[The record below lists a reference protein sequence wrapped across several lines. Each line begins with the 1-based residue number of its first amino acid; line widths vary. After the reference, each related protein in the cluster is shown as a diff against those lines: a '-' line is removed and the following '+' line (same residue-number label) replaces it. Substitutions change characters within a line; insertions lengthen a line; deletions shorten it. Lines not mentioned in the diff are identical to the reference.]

1 MTDIPKP
8 TMSLKELLSYPIQ
21 LIAKKWQDFPL
32 ATKGVL
38 VISLPLSIL
47 LFSFLNLYFEEQK
60 SVYLENRLREILT
73 NQQNIK
79 EMHAQLLEASTAVR
93 DYLLTGD
100 KDFLKV
106 YKVAD
111 EKIPLILTDLKQN
124 VKDAEVKRRCDDLTP
139 LILENLASLRA
150 ISRSNIDKSSESL
163 VNKFKN
169 QTDTLNKLR
178 IEIEKI
184 DNRESLLIKN
194 NLQLVNQQRQRY
206 INLSLALAFISILGS
221 LFAAWFFSQ
230 TIVNRIRILRDNA
243 IKLAHGETVSL
254 TLNSQDEIGQLSEEL
269 DHASQLLSKSVKDAN
284 SAKVEALE
292 ASSEKSKF
300 LSRTSHELRTPL
312 NAILGFSYL
321 LEQDLPQSKHR
332 DSVSL
337 IKGAAEHLLK
347 LINEVLDIAKIES
360 GDISISLKSVN
371 IYQLLNEAVDYIRPL
386 GKIRDIDIKMDYKQD
401 LFALA
406 DHQKL
411 LQVVLNLLSNAFKY
425 APPNSTVTL
434 SAYEKNKV
442 IYIEVLDLGKGI
454 SEELKNRVFTP
465 FDRLGAENT
474 KIEGTGLGLAL
485 SKQIIN
491 AMNGTINI
499 AKNKSLFWIELTAS
513 EPEKSAVSPNTSQQI
528 KTVEVS
534 NKKHTIIYVEDNASN
549 RALVEAIV
557 GRQKGLRLYTA
568 NTIKQ
573 AKELLTNIQPEIL
586 LIDLSLPDGS
596 GEDLLVELRQN
607 KVYSQLPI
615 FILSADAMS
624 ETISRLIS
632 KGATDY
638 FTKPLNIALFNQKL
652 KQIIEKENTL

>member
-1 MTDIPKP
+1 LTTQIH
-8 TMSLKELLSYPIQ
+8 MSLKELLSYPIQ

-32 ATKGVL
+32 AIKGVL

-47 LFSFLNLYFEEQK
+47 LFSFVNLYFEEQK
-60 SVYLENRLREILT
+60 SVSLENRLREILT

-111 EKIPLILTDLKQN
+111 EKIPLILAVLKQHIQ
-124 VKDAEVKRRCDDLTP
+124 DAEVKRRCDDLTP
-139 LILENLASLRA
+139 LILENLASLKD
-150 ISRSNIDKSSESL
+150 ISQSSVDKSSESL
-163 VNKFKN
+163 VDKFKT

-194 NLQLVNQQRQRY
+194 NLELVNQQRQRY
-206 INLSLALAFISILGS
+206 INLSLSLAFISILGS

-243 IKLAHGETVSL
+243 IKLAHGEPVSL
-254 TLNSQDEIGQLSEEL
+254 AKNSMDEIGQLSEEL

-321 LEQDLPQSKHR
+321 LEQDLPQSKNR

-360 GDISISLKSVN
+360 GDTSISLKSID
-371 IYQLLNEAVDYIRPL
+371 IYQLLNEAVEYIRPL
-386 GKIRDIDIKMDYKQD
+386 GKIRDIDIKTDYKQG

-425 APPNSTVTL
+425 GPPNSTVTL
-434 SAYEKNKV
+434 SAYEKNK
-442 IYIEVLDLGKGI
+442 ILFIEVLDLGKGI
-454 SEELKNRVFTP
+454 SDELRNRVFTP

-491 AMNGTINI
+491 AMNGTIHI
-499 AKNKSLFWIELTAS
+499 AKNKSLFWLELPAS
-513 EPEKSAVSPNTSQQI
+513 QAEKSIVNTNTIQQN
-528 KTVEVS
+528 KTIEAT

-557 GRQKGLRLYTA
+557 GRQKGLRLYSA

-573 AKELLTNIQPEIL
+573 ARELLTNIQPEIL

-596 GEDLLVELRQN
+596 GEDLLVELRQ
-607 KVYSQLPI
+607 KEAYSQLPI
-615 FILSADAMS
+615 FILSADAMT
-624 ETISRLIS
+624 ETISRLMT
-632 KGATDY
+632 KGASDY

>member
-1 MTDIPKP
+1 MTHQIH
-8 TMSLKELLSYPIQ
+8 MSLKELLSYPIQ

-32 ATKGVL
+32 AIKGVL

-47 LFSFLNLYFEEQK
+47 LFSFVNLYFEEQK
-60 SVYLENRLREILT
+60 SVSLENRLREILT

-111 EKIPLILTDLKQN
+111 EKIPLILATLKQN

-139 LILENLASLRA
+139 LILENLASLKE
-150 ISRSNIDKSSESL
+150 ISQSSVDKSSESL
-163 VNKFKN
+163 VDKFKT

-194 NLQLVNQQRQRY
+194 NLELVNQQRQRY
-206 INLSLALAFISILGS
+206 INLSLLLAFVSILGS

-243 IKLAHGETVSL
+243 IKLAHGEPVSL
-254 TLNSQDEIGQLSEEL
+254 AKNSMDEIGQLSEEL

-321 LEQDLPQSKHR
+321 LEQDLPQSKNR

-360 GDISISLKSVN
+360 GDTSISLKSID

-386 GKIRDIDIKMDYKQD
+386 GKIRDIDIKTDYTQG

-425 APPNSTVTL
+425 GPPNSTVTL
-434 SAYEKNKV
+434 SAYKKNKV
-442 IYIEVLDLGKGI
+442 ILIEVLDLGRGI
-454 SEELKNRVFTP
+454 SDELRNRVFTP

-491 AMNGTINI
+491 AMNGKIHI
-499 AKNKSLFWIELTAS
+499 ANNKSLFWLELPAS
-513 EPEKSAVSPNTSQQI
+513 QAEKSIVNSNAIHQS
-528 KTVEVS
+528 KTIEAT

-573 AKELLTNIQPEIL
+573 ARELLTNIQPEIL

-596 GEDLLVELRQN
+596 GEDLLVELRQ
-607 KVYSQLPI
+607 KEAYSQLPI
-615 FILSADAMS
+615 FILSADAMT
-624 ETISRLIS
+624 ETISRLLA
-632 KGATDY
+632 KGASDY

>member
-1 MTDIPKP
+1 
-8 TMSLKELLSYPIQ
+8 MSDTQKHYMPLKEILSYPIQ
-21 LIAKKWQDFPL
+21 FIAQKWQDFPL

-47 LFSFLNLYFEEQK
+47 LFSFVNLYFEEQK

-111 EKIPLILTDLKQN
+111 EKIPLLLVSLKEN
-124 VKDAEVKRRCDDLTP
+124 IKDAEVKRRCDDLTP

-206 INLSLALAFISILGS
+206 INLSLVLAFISILGS

-230 TIVNRIRILRDNA
+230 TIVNRIRLLRDNA
-243 IKLAHGETVSL
+243 IKLAHGEPVSL
-254 TLNSQDEIGQLSEEL
+254 TTNSLDEIGQLSEEL

-360 GDISISLKSVN
+360 GDTSISLKSVD
-371 IYQLLNEAVDYIRPL
+371 IHHLLNEAVDYIRPL
-386 GKIRDIDIKMDYKQD
+386 GKIRDIDIKTDYKQG

-425 APPNSTVTL
+425 GPPNSTVTL
-434 SAYEKNKV
+434 SAYERNKV
-442 IYIEVLDLGKGI
+442 LFIEVLDLGNGI
-454 SEELKNRVFTP
+454 SDDLRNRVFTP

-499 AKNKSLFWIELTAS
+499 AKNKSLFWLELPAS
-513 EPEKSAVSPNTSQQI
+513 QPEKSIVNSNTSQQF
-528 KTVEVS
+528 KTIEVS
-534 NKKHTIIYVEDNASN
+534 DKKHTIIYVEDNASN

-557 GRQKGLRLYTA
+557 NRQKGFRLYTA

-573 AKELLTNIQPEIL
+573 AKELLINIQPEIL

-607 KVYSQLPI
+607 EVYSQLPI

-652 KQIIEKENTL
+652 KQIIDKENSL

>member
-1 MTDIPKP
+1 
-8 TMSLKELLSYPIQ
+8 MSIKELISYPIQ
-21 LIAKKWQDFPL
+21 FIAKKWQDFPL
-32 ATKGVL
+32 AIKGVL

-60 SVYLENRLREILT
+60 SVSLENRLREILT

-111 EKIPLILTDLKQN
+111 EKIPLILANLKQN
-124 VKDAEVKRRCDDLTP
+124 IKDAEVKRRCDDLTP
-139 LILENLASLRA
+139 LILENLASLKA
-150 ISRSNIDKSSESL
+150 ISLSNIDKSSEPL
-163 VNKFKN
+163 VDKFKT

-178 IEIEKI
+178 IEIAKI
-184 DNRESLLIKN
+184 DKRESLLIKN
-194 NLQLVNQQRQRY
+194 NLELVNQQRQHY
-206 INLSLALAFISILGS
+206 INLSLLLAFISILGS

-230 TIVNRIRILRDNA
+230 TIVNRIRLLRDNA
-243 IKLAHGETVSL
+243 IKLAHGEPVSL
-254 TLNSQDEIGQLSEEL
+254 TINSQDEIGQLSEEL

-360 GDISISLKSVN
+360 GDTSIALKAVD
-371 IYQLLNEAVDYIRPL
+371 IYQLLNEAVEYIRPL
-386 GKIRDIDIKMDYKQD
+386 GKIRDIDIKTDYKQG

-425 APPNSTVTL
+425 GPPNSIVTL
-434 SAYEKNKV
+434 SAYEKNK
-442 IYIEVLDLGKGI
+442 ILFIEVLDLGKGI
-454 SEELKNRVFTP
+454 SDELRNRVFTP

-491 AMNGTINI
+491 AMNGTIHI
-499 AKNKSLFWIELTAS
+499 AKNKSLFWLELPAS
-513 EPEKSAVSPNTSQQI
+513 QAEKSIVNTNVIQQNKI
-528 KTVEVS
+528 IEAT

-557 GRQKGLRLYTA
+557 SRQKGLRLYTA

-573 AKELLTNIQPEIL
+573 ARELLTNIQPEIL

-596 GEDLLVELRQN
+596 GEDLLVELRQ
-607 KVYSQLPI
+607 KEAYSKLPI
-615 FILSADAMS
+615 FVLSADAMS

-652 KQIIEKENTL
+652 KQIIERENTL

>member
-1 MTDIPKP
+1 
-8 TMSLKELLSYPIQ
+8 MSLKELFSYPIQ
-21 LIAKKWQDFPL
+21 FIAQKWQDFPL
-32 ATKGVL
+32 AIKGVL

-60 SVYLENRLREILT
+60 SVSLENRLREILT

-106 YKVAD
+106 YRVAD
-111 EKIPLILTDLKQN
+111 EKIPLILANLKQN
-124 VKDAEVKRRCDDLTP
+124 IKDAEVKRRCDDLTP
-139 LILENLASLRA
+139 LILENLASLKA
-150 ISRSNIDKSSESL
+150 ISLSNIDKSSEPL
-163 VNKFKN
+163 VDKFKT

-178 IEIEKI
+178 IEIAKI

-194 NLQLVNQQRQRY
+194 NLELVNQQRQHY
-206 INLSLALAFISILGS
+206 INLSLLLAFISILGS

-243 IKLAHGETVSL
+243 IKLAHGEPVSL
-254 TLNSQDEIGQLSEEL
+254 AINSKDEIGQLSEEL

-347 LINEVLDIAKIES
+347 LINEVLEIAKIES
-360 GDISISLKSVN
+360 GDISISLKSVD

-386 GKIRDIDIKMDYKQD
+386 GKIRDIDIKTDYKTG

-425 APPNSTVTL
+425 GPPNSTVTL
-434 SAYEKNKV
+434 SAYEKNNV
-442 IYIEVLDLGKGI
+442 IFIEVLDSGKGI
-454 SEELKNRVFTP
+454 SDELKNRVFTP

-491 AMNGTINI
+491 AMNGTIHI
-499 AKNKSLFWIELTAS
+499 AKNKSLFWLELTAS
-513 EPEKSAVSPNTSQQI
+513 QPEKSIVSSNTPQQM

-534 NKKHTIIYVEDNASN
+534 NKKHTIVYVEDNASN

-557 GRQKGLRLYTA
+557 SRQKGIRLYTA

-573 AKELLTNIQPEIL
+573 AKELLPNIQPEIL

-596 GEDLLVELRQN
+596 GEDLLVELRHN
-607 KVYSQLPI
+607 EVYSQLPI

-652 KQIIEKENTL
+652 KQIIEKENTK

>member
-1 MTDIPKP
+1 MQ
-8 TMSLKELLSYPIQ
+8 LKEFISYPIQ
-21 LIAKKWQDFPL
+21 FIAKKWQDFPL
-32 ATKGVL
+32 AIKGVL
-38 VISLPLSIL
+38 VIALPLSIL
-47 LFSFLNLYFEEQK
+47 LFSFVNLYFEEQK

-100 KDFLKV
+100 KEFLKV

-111 EKIPLILTDLKQN
+111 EKIPLILADLKQN
-124 VKDAEVKRRCDDLTP
+124 IKDAEVKRRCDDLTP
-139 LILENLASLRA
+139 LILKNLASLKA
-150 ISRSNIDKSSESL
+150 ISVSNVDKSTDSL
-163 VNKFKN
+163 VNKFKT
-169 QTDTLNKLR
+169 QTDTLNELR

-184 DNRESLLIKN
+184 DKRESLLIKN
-194 NLQLVNQQRQRY
+194 NLQLVNEQRQRY
-206 INLSLALAFISILGS
+206 INLSLGLAFFSILGS

-230 TIVNRIRILRDNA
+230 AIVNRIRVLRDNA
-243 IKLAHGETVSL
+243 IKLAHGEPVSL
-254 TLNSQDEIGQLSEEL
+254 VTNSMDEIGQLSEEL

-284 SAKVEALE
+284 NAKVEALE
-292 ASSEKSKF
+292 ASNEKSKF

-360 GDISISLKSVN
+360 GDISISLKSVD

-386 GKIRDIDIKMDYKQD
+386 GKIRDIDIKTDYKQG

-425 APPNSTVTL
+425 GPPNSTVTL

-454 SEELKNRVFTP
+454 SDELKNRVFTP

-491 AMNGTINI
+491 AMNGTIHI
-499 AKNKSLFWIELTAS
+499 AKNKSLFWLELTAS
-513 EPEKSAVSPNTSQQI
+513 EPEKSTVSSSTPQPI

-534 NKKHTIIYVEDNASN
+534 NKKHTIVYVEDNASN
-549 RALVEAIV
+549 RALVEAILS
-557 GRQKGLRLYTA
+557 RQKGIRLYTA

-573 AKELLTNIQPEIL
+573 AKELLPNIQPEIL

-607 KVYSQLPI
+607 EAYSQLPI

-652 KQIIEKENTL
+652 KQIIEKENTK

>member
-1 MTDIPKP
+1 LTRQIH
-8 TMSLKELLSYPIQ
+8 MSLKELLSYPIQ

-32 ATKGVL
+32 AIKGVL

-47 LFSFLNLYFEEQK
+47 LFSFVNLYFEEQK
-60 SVYLENRLREILT
+60 SVSLENRLREILT

-111 EKIPLILTDLKQN
+111 EKIPLILAVLKQHI
-124 VKDAEVKRRCDDLTP
+124 KDAEVKRRCDDLTP
-139 LILENLASLRA
+139 LILENLASLKD
-150 ISRSNIDKSSESL
+150 ISQSSVDKSSESL
-163 VNKFKN
+163 VDKFKT

-194 NLQLVNQQRQRY
+194 NLELVNQQRQRY
-206 INLSLALAFISILGS
+206 INLSLSLAFISILGS

-243 IKLAHGETVSL
+243 IKLAHGEPVSL
-254 TLNSQDEIGQLSEEL
+254 AKNSMDEIGQLSEEL

-321 LEQDLPQSKHR
+321 LEQDLPQSKNR

-360 GDISISLKSVN
+360 GDTSISLKSID
-371 IYQLLNEAVDYIRPL
+371 IYQLLNEAVEYIRPL
-386 GKIRDIDIKMDYKQD
+386 GKIRDIDIKTDYKQG

-425 APPNSTVTL
+425 GPPNSTVTL
-434 SAYEKNKV
+434 SAYEKNK
-442 IYIEVLDLGKGI
+442 ILFIEVLDLGKGI
-454 SEELKNRVFTP
+454 SDELRNRVFTP

-491 AMNGTINI
+491 VMNGTIHI
-499 AKNKSLFWIELTAS
+499 AKNKSLFWLELPAS
-513 EPEKSAVSPNTSQQI
+513 QAEKSIVNTNVIQQN
-528 KTVEVS
+528 KTIEAT

-573 AKELLTNIQPEIL
+573 ARELLTNIQPEIL

-596 GEDLLVELRQN
+596 GEDLLVELRQ
-607 KVYSQLPI
+607 KEAYSQLPI
-615 FILSADAMS
+615 FILSADAMT
-624 ETISRLIS
+624 ETISRLMT
-632 KGATDY
+632 KGASDY

-652 KQIIEKENTL
+652 KQIIEKENKL